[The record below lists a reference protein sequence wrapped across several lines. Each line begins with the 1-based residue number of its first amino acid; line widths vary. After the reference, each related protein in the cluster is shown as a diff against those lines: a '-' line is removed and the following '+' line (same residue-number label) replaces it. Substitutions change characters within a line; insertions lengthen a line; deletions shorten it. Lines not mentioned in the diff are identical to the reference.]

1 MRAVFA
7 HTSLHH
13 MLCHRLSL
21 PCRSLQLFTSGA
33 NLKALHNKIKDPATR
48 TEVGVW
54 VPHCVAH
61 RVAQQCLA
69 MPRLAMLCRDPLGR
83 SWTTVVVCC
92 RVLVSLYAASFC
104 CPCCC
109 CMLPLVYCPPVCVQ
123 QALLYFREEYYLAT
137 LIATYSKPVR
147 P

>member
-7 HTSLHH
+7 HTSPHH

-54 VPHCVAH
+54 VPPALPTVLPSNAS
-61 RVAQQCLA
+61 QCLA
-69 MPRLAMLCRDPLGR
+69 
-83 SWTTVVVCC
+83 S
-92 RVLVSLYAASFC
+92 
-104 CPCCC
+104 PCCAVI
-109 CMLPLVYCPPVCVQ
+109 LSDT
-123 QALLYFREEYYLAT
+123 AGLLL
-137 LIATYSKPVR
+137 
-147 P
+147 